1 MKTIYQQLKEL
12 TELREKLNMQRVYNM
27 LKDAGFEPQIEEGN
41 RLWIKA
47 IKVGSDKADEK
58 DWGGLKITPSGAL
71 YGDDSWGRDI
81 NNETEVIPALR
92 DYIEDQKDYFKNDKS
107 KKNTLTT
114 PTSVREADFEPK
126 TYNPKFPFPQW
137 YDKFLTKLADR
148 FDVEERDLPFHMETP
163 NLMGVPVHNFSQ
175 EGLDNFPKD
184 VRAILRTPEFKG
196 KAVFTFDGTGKIED
210 RLVAKHPEFE
220 DHFDDDEHYWIYIK

>member
-1 MKTIYQQLKEL
+1 MKKSELRQIIKEEISKVL
-12 TELREKLNMQRVYNM
+12 TENRKFNSVEE
-27 LKDAGFEPQIEEGN
+27 LKDAI
-41 RLWIKA
+41 
-47 IKVGSDKADEK
+47 D
-58 DWGGLKITPSGAL
+58 
-71 YGDDSWGRDI
+71 
-81 NNETEVIPALR
+81 
-92 DYIEDQKDYFKNDKS
+92 
-107 KKNTLTT
+107 
-114 PTSVREADFEPK
+114 ADFEPE

-137 YDKFLTKLADR
+137 YDKFLTKLSDR

-184 VRAILRTPEFKG
+184 VRAILRTPEFVG

-210 RLVAKHPEFE
+210 RLIAKYPEFE